1 MMKEVFM
8 TVEEVIG
15 KIVNHCNTSIVH
27 HGKSLRKFEAED
39 DGSTVAAERI
49 GFQKGRL
56 LVYHEIKGLALELEE
71 QTFDVE

>member
-1 MMKEVFM
+1 M

-56 LVYHEIKGLALELEE
+56 LVYHEIKDLALELEE
-71 QTFDVE
+71 QAFDVE